1 MKKIAKPHVSRPPR
15 LPRSGGHTEGGEL
28 RPSKRGIALSV
39 KHLPQ
44 LAEAVA
50 KALTIARE
58 RELIAANHERPIRTR
73 EFRMWLSGRFFQ
85 ETGKAASA
93 RLSPRSKAVACR
105 PRKQS

>member
-58 RELIAANHERPIRTR
+58 RELIAADHERRPIRTR

-85 ETGKAASA
+85 ETGKAAS
-93 RLSPRSKAVACR
+93 RTQR
-105 PRKQS
+105 PNR